1 MLYDSPGVA
10 YDTPGILYDQGALP
24 SRGGAA
30 GGLPLDTE
38 RQAADAIRRARRRK
52 RETEEAEALA
62 ILTLLLE

>member
-1 MLYDSPGVA
+1 MVYDSPGVS
-10 YDTPGILYDQGALP
+10 YNTPGILYDQGAAP
-24 SRGGAA
+24 NRGGAA

-38 RQAADAIRRARRRK
+38 RQAAEAIRRPRRRK